1 MPWKVD
7 SEPDNADA
15 CKWKMPSDH
24 QKASEAP
31 HEINLPP
38 EEMTLTPE
46 EMQADEEAWTI
57 EQEPLEG
64 S

>member
-1 MPWKVD
+1 MPWKVET
-7 SEPDNADA
+7 EPDNADA

-24 QKASEAP
+24 QKASAAP
-31 HEINLPP
+31 EDIRLPP

-46 EMQADEEAWTI
+46 EMQADEEQWTI